1 MTLQTGSSIFSYSL
15 QTVTISL
22 KKEGVAIHV
31 SLLETVAPHPT
42 D

>member
-1 MTLQTGSSIFSYSL
+1 MTLQTGSSIFSYTL

-31 SLLETVAPHPT
+31 SLLETAEGH
-42 D
+42 DAM